1 MVRRLE
7 KITEWIMGT
16 MLAAMVLLIF
26 GNVVLRYVFGTGVVW
41 AEEVARLLFVWL
53 VFLGA
58 ILALKNHQ
66 HLGLELLVSRL
77 SPRGRKLCAVLSH
90 GLMLYALYLFFM
102 GSYVQTVIG
111 LDIYSTVLR
120 FPTALYAAA
129 GLFPALVMAGLVLLN
144 LARILLNHPAA
155 MIPGAPNHAAFGT
168 DL

>member
-1 MVRRLE
+1 MVRTLE
-7 KITEWIMGT
+7 RVTEWIMGA
-16 MLAAMVLLIF
+16 MLALMVLLVF
-26 GNVVLRYVFGTGVVW
+26 GNVVLRYAFGTGLVW
-41 AEEVARLLFVWL
+41 AEEISRLLFVWL

-77 SPRGRKLCAVLSH
+77 SPLGRKLCAIISH
-90 GLMLYALYLFFM
+90 GLMLYALYLFFE

-129 GLFPALVMAGLVLLN
+129 GLLPALVMGGIVLLN
-144 LARILLNHPAA
+144 LVRILTNHPAA
-155 MIPGAPNHAAFGT
+155 MVPGAPNHAAFGT